1 MREKGKQE
9 WSSEEGQ
16 QSPEE
21 ASPTKSI
28 KDPAPIDEDGF
39 ARKAGEIIARAAS
52 HASDAVLHRS
62 KRNSGV
68 RTFAVQ
74 DQFKRTVVAV
84 ATSREGHRKR
94 GTRR

>member
-21 ASPTKSI
+21 APPPKSI

-52 HASDAVLHRS
+52 HASDAVLHRG
-62 KRNSGV
+62 KR
-68 RTFAVQ
+68 
-74 DQFKRTVVAV
+74 K
-84 ATSREGHRKR
+84 
-94 GTRR
+94 